1 MGIVI
6 TFISG
11 VMFGV
16 EYLWEENILVV
27 DVGIFRFMI
36 GKINE

>member
-16 EYLWEENILVV
+16 EYLWEESILVV

-36 GKINE
+36 GKIGE